1 MDCYNNCFFIEFL
14 FFYLFRWLLEE
25 SEYLRDNYFK
35 VLVYSD
41 FIFNFVGMNFE
52 CYRIYEV
59 LLYGFILVIED
70 VFTLGNCGNSLGFF
84 VSVLYR
90 LLKFEKVFVIFIK
103 DW

>member
-1 MDCYNNCFFIEFL
+1 
-14 FFYLFRWLLEE
+14 
-25 SEYLRDNYFK
+25 
-35 VLVYSD
+35 
-41 FIFNFVGMNFE
+41 MNFE

-59 LLYGFILVIED
+59 LFYGFILVIED
-70 VFTLGNCGNSLGFF
+70 VFILGNCGNSLGFF